1 MAKAQSYIAI
11 GLMSGTSLDGLDM
24 ACGAFSQDNGQWNF
38 RILQAET
45 LDYSTELRERL
56 RTAPELPKD
65 ELAALD
71 TDYGHFLGKSVS
83 EFIRRHKLAPDLV
96 ASHGHT
102 VFHRPDLGY
111 TLQIGAGKALKSYID
126 CPLVY
131 DFRSQD
137 VALGGQ
143 GAPLVP
149 IGDQLLFDSYAA
161 CVNIGGFANISLRRD
176 AKRMAWDIG
185 PANIVLNVLARRLKQ
200 EFDAGGNLAR
210 KGKLLPDL
218 SAQLNVLEFYG
229 QKPPKSLGKEWVDRH
244 ISPLLEKSGAEV
256 HDLLRTFTEHIAEQI
271 SRAIAEASGKVLFTG
286 GGVYNDFLME
296 LIRAKADVPVEI
308 PEPQIVEYK
317 EALIFA
323 FMGVL
328 RMRGEVN
335 VLASVTGARQNHSS
349 GFIIRD

>member
-1 MAKAQSYIAI
+1 MAENQSYIAL

-24 ACGAFSQDNGQWNF
+24 ACCAFEWKNSQWRF
-38 RILQAET
+38 RILQSET
-45 LDYSTELRERL
+45 LDYSKELRERL
-56 RTAPELPKD
+56 RTAPGLSKRD
-65 ELAALD
+65 LAVLD

-83 EFIRRHKLAPDLV
+83 EFIRKYNLQLDLV

-111 TLQIGAGKALKSYID
+111 TLQIGDGQALKSHID

-149 IGDQLLFDSYAA
+149 IGDQLLFSSYAA
-161 CVNIGGFANISLRRD
+161 CVNIGGFANISI
-176 AKRMAWDIG
+176 KRNGKRIAWDIG
-185 PANIVLNVLARRLKQ
+185 PANIVLNVLSRRLGK

-210 KGKLLPDL
+210 KGMLIPDL
-218 SAQLNVLEFYG
+218 LAQLNALAFYG
-229 QKPPKSLGKEWVDRH
+229 QQPPKSLGKEWVDEF
-244 ISPLLEKSGAEV
+244 IMPLLEQYPMQAK
-256 HDLLRTFTEHIAEQI
+256 DLLRTFTEHIAGQI
-271 SRAIAEASGKVLFTG
+271 SRAIAAAPGTVLFTG
-286 GGVYNDFLME
+286 GGVYNDFMME
-296 LIRAKADVPVEI
+296 LIAAKAKATVEI
-308 PEPQIVEYK
+308 PHPQIIEYK

-328 RMRGEVN
+328 RYETKSMCWHLLQVPLTIIHRG
-335 VLASVTGARQNHSS
+335 
-349 GFIIRD
+349 